1 MNGLTEIPLD
11 VSQATRLL
19 DAYVIP
25 WGINIV
31 LALLIFFIGKFIV
44 GIITNLV
51 KKLMGKAKV
60 DVILVN
66 FIGSIIKSVL
76 LLFVVV
82 AALDRLGVDTTS
94 LIALIGAAGLAIG
107 LALQGS
113 LQNLASGVMLII
125 FRPFTAGDFV
135 EAGGAS
141 GIVEQ
146 IGIFTTQMRSGDNK
160 DIILPNGSIFGGII
174 TNYSKR
180 ETRRVD
186 MVFGIG
192 YNDDIRKAK
201 EIIASVIA
209 ADERILKDPA
219 PLIAVGELGDSSVN
233 FNVRPWV
240 RSADYWNVYF
250 DLNEKIKL
258 SFDENGI
265 SIPYP
270 QMDIHMDKSE

>member
-1 MNGLTEIPLD
+1 MNDLTEIPLD
-11 VSQATRLL
+11 VSQITKLL
-19 DAYVIP
+19 DEYVIP

-51 KKLMGKAKV
+51 KKLMSKAKV
-60 DVILVN
+60 DGILVN
-66 FIGSIIKSVL
+66 FIGSIIKSIL
-76 LLFVVV
+76 LLFVVI
-82 AALDRLGVDTTS
+82 ASLDRLGVDTTS

-141 GIVEQ
+141 GVVEE
-146 IGIFTTQMRSGDNK
+146 IGIFTTQMRTGDNK
-160 DIILPNGSIFGGII
+160 EIIIPNGSIFGGMII
-174 TNYSKR
+174 NYSKR
-180 ETRRVD
+180 DTRRVD

-192 YNDDIRKAK
+192 YDDDIRKAK
-201 EIIASVIA
+201 GIIAGVIA
-209 ADERILKDPA
+209 ADERILKEPA

-240 RSADYWNVYF
+240 RSGDYWNVYF

-258 SFDENGI
+258 AFDENGI